1 MVTRPVQAAVGFR
14 TLATITNRDLRS
26 VKETLQAHEIRNS
39 GSYGT
44 FKAEMELAKT
54 ASKMQTYYE
63 WKLKSR
69 TEIKKEDAHRN
80 WNKVSLVKLFTG
92 RS

>member
-1 MVTRPVQAAVGFR
+1 
-14 TLATITNRDLRS
+14 
-26 VKETLQAHEIRNS
+26 
-39 GSYGT
+39 
-44 FKAEMELAKT
+44 MELAET

-69 TEIKKEDAHRN
+69 TEIKKDDAYRN
-80 WNKVSLVKLFTG
+80 RNKVSLVKLFTG